1 MAPRERRG
9 RTTTRKAAIGGAVA
23 AGVVGLWAGP
33 AAAAWP
39 GTPPTPIAP
48 FPPTAVEVDLTNRLV
63 QGNGS
68 IDAQEIDWYTF
79 VSPKT
84 GEHNIST
91 STPTSN
97 LDTVLGVYDSAGNRL
112 AYNDDGGFSGDP
124 LDSNLNVTLI
134 AGVRYYFGVT
144 NYINNTTPGA
154 YSWFVRAPK

>member
-1 MAPRERRG
+1 MAKRERRG
-9 RTTTRKAAIGGAVA
+9 RVTAKKAAIGGALA

-39 GTPPTPIAP
+39 ATPPTPIAP
-48 FPPTAVEVDLTNRLV
+48 FPPTATEVVTSGLV
-63 QGNGS
+63 QGFGS

-79 VSPKT
+79 VAKA
-84 GEHNIST
+84 GNHHISL

-124 LDSNLNVTLI
+124 FDSVVDVSLSE
-134 AGVRYYFGVT
+134 GVRYYFGVT
-144 NYINNTTPGA
+144 NWQGNTAPGA
-154 YSWFVRAPK
+154 YSFIISSPK

>member
-1 MAPRERRG
+1 VGGPGGRSLARHATDADRAVPADGRGGGPQQPPR
-9 RTTTRKAAIGGAVA
+9 
-23 AGVVGLWAGP
+23 
-33 AAAAWP
+33 P
-39 GTPPTPIAP
+39 GQ
-48 FPPTAVEVDLTNRLV
+48 R
-63 QGNGS
+63 
-68 IDAQEIDWYTF
+68 
-79 VSPKT
+79 
-84 GEHNIST
+84 EHNIST